1 MKRML
6 ADVRP
11 ELINEWSQRNLP
23 LTPDSVTHGSN
34 KIVWW
39 NGKCGHE
46 WRASIK
52 NRVISGS
59 GCPYCSHNAILEG
72 YNDLASQKPE
82 LAAEWSARNA
92 PLLPTQV
99 TVFANRKAW
108 WKCKECGNE
117 WETLIS
123 TRSDGSK
130 CPYCSGYILLKG
142 FNDFATLYPQLAE
155 EWSDRN
161 LPLTPDTVN
170 DKSRKNVWW
179 KCRTCGYEWKS
190 VIHSRAK
197 GAMCPVCADRAVLT
211 GYNDLATTDPHL
223 LDEWDFDKNTDFL
236 PEHISRHS
244 MYSVWWKCPLNHS
257 YKAAIS
263 DRASGMG
270 CKVCDK
276 EYKSVLPKL
285 AIMVYAGMNKM
296 SVKFDDDSII
306 GIPLESYLSEEKLA
320 IETSK
325 PNENEYRLK
334 QYLCKKRN
342 IKLVYIPYKRTDEIS
357 LLEKIKQAFRSVHIY
372 INSDTEK
379 DAEIIKQRFYDWR
392 LRQSQS
398 VIAQK

>member
-46 WRASIK
+46 WRASVK
-52 NRVISGS
+52 NRVIGGS

-72 YNDLASQKPE
+72 FNDLASQKPE

-108 WKCKECGNE
+108 WKCRECGNE
-117 WETLIS
+117 WETLIT

-244 MYSVWWKCPLNHS
+244 MYGVWWKCPLNHS
-257 YKAAIS
+257 YKARIS
-263 DRASGMG
+263 DRVSGMG

-285 AIMVYAGMNKM
+285 AIMVYAGMKKM
-296 SVKFDDDSII
+296 SAKFDDDSII

-325 PNENEYRLK
+325 PNENEYRIK
-334 QYLCKKRN
+334 QHLCKKRN

-379 DAEIIKQRFYDWR
+379 DAEIIKQRYYDWR
-392 LRQSQS
+392 FRQSQS

>member
-6 ADVRP
+6 ADVSP

-108 WKCKECGNE
+108 WRCRECGNE
-117 WETLIS
+117 WKTLIS

-236 PEHISRHS
+236 PEHISRQS

-257 YKAAIS
+257 YKATIS

-285 AIMVYAGMNKM
+285 AIMVYAGMKKM
-296 SVKFDDDSII
+296 SAKFDDDSII
-306 GIPLESYLSEEKLA
+306 GIPLESYISEEKLA

-325 PNENEYRLK
+325 PNENEYRIK
-334 QYLCKKRN
+334 QHLCKKRN
-342 IKLVYIPYKRTDEIS
+342 IKLVYVPYGRTDEIS

-379 DAEIIKQRFYDWR
+379 DAEIIRQRFYDWR
-392 LRQSQS
+392 FRQSQS

>member
-6 ADVRP
+6 ADVCP

-285 AIMVYAGMNKM
+285 AIMVYAGMKKM
-296 SVKFDDDSII
+296 SAKFDDDSII
-306 GIPLESYLSEEKLA
+306 GIPLESYISEEKLA
-320 IETSK
+320 IETSNYELK
-325 PNENEYRLK
+325 EAIKQLTDKERDRLIDYFYNDK
-334 QYLCKKRN
+334 TLTEIGDKVGCSPRAVKYSIDSAIKK
-342 IKLVYIPYKRTDEIS
+342 IQTFFDS
-357 LLEKIKQAFRSVHIY
+357 LL
-372 INSDTEK
+372 
-379 DAEIIKQRFYDWR
+379 
-392 LRQSQS
+392 
-398 VIAQK
+398 QK

>member
-6 ADVRP
+6 ADVCP

-197 GAMCPVCADRAVLT
+197 GAMCPVCADRAVDQWLDGSEEPEAGMIIFFDWASDGLDGSGDHT
-211 GYNDLATTDPHL
+211 GIVEKVEGGTVYTIEGN
-223 LDEWDFDKNTDFL
+223 
-236 PEHISRHS
+236 
-244 MYSVWWKCPLNHS
+244 
-257 YKAAIS
+257 
-263 DRASGMG
+263 SGD
-270 CKVCDK
+270 KVCENQYSIGNK
-276 EYKSVLPKL
+276 EILGYGYYSGNNTVATGDVAQQVWTYLKS
-285 AIMVYAGMNKM
+285 
-296 SVKFDDDSII
+296 
-306 GIPLESYLSEEKLA
+306 
-320 IETSK
+320 
-325 PNENEYRLK
+325 
-334 QYLCKKRN
+334 
-342 IKLVYIPYKRTDEIS
+342 
-357 LLEKIKQAFRSVHIY
+357 
-372 INSDTEK
+372 
-379 DAEIIKQRFYDWR
+379 
-392 LRQSQS
+392 
-398 VIAQK
+398 

>member
-6 ADVRP
+6 ADVCP

-190 VIHSRAK
+190 VIHSRAN

-244 MYSVWWKCPLNHS
+244 MYSVWWKCPFNHS
-257 YKAAIS
+257 YKAAVS

-285 AIMVYAGMNKM
+285 AIMVYAGMKKM
-296 SVKFDDDSII
+296 SAKFDDDSII
-306 GIPLESYLSEEKLA
+306 GIPLESYISEEKLA

-325 PNENEYRLK
+325 PNENEYRIK
-334 QYLCKKRN
+334 QHLCKKRN